1 MTRIIPAKQSV
12 FVEFMKIDKRTRNVN
27 LCSTTFEAGDKS
39 TCLPLEEELLEKSWN
54 DKPQTEVS
62 SETIFG

>member
-1 MTRIIPAKQSV
+1 M
-12 FVEFMKIDKRTRNVN
+12 FNN
-27 LCSTTFEAGDKS
+27 LWSQGNES
-39 TCLPLEEELLEKSWN
+39 TCLPLEEVLLEKSWN